1 MNRTRWWLLAGAL
14 TTAALTVAPVIDMQT
29 GDSIAAH
36 VRDAYPQWSASN
48 VDADRTAIGIYLVSV
63 GALGVVGWVLALW
76 VARRPERTARWTTTT
91 LLGLG
96 AAVALT
102 NLSMG
107 GEAYDRIVPT
117 PYAIAWLVPVLIG
130 VVAVLQVW
138 RGEAARR

>member
-1 MNRTRWWLLAGAL
+1 
-14 TTAALTVAPVIDMQT
+14 
-29 GDSIAAH
+29 
-36 VRDAYPQWSASN
+36 
-48 VDADRTAIGIYLVSV
+48 
-63 GALGVVGWVLALW
+63 LGVVGWVLALW

-96 AAVALT
+96 AMVALT

-107 GEAYDRIVPT
+107 GEAYGRIVPT